1 MKPPTSSVSSVAAG
15 PDSVRVPSVH
25 SMAAAKVQLKL
36 LESAIFKA
44 EQELEAMTSP
54 EAEKKSPGRDRKFS
68 RGALFLDGEAIKSIS
83 IDGSAICLE
92 DWTARQH
99 WQHTFIQHRSA
110 GAIRQ
115 AGPRRAS
122 ANLLCLMLMRYGT
135 WAILGVE
142 KWWMEMVGSLVLFP
156 VVDSC
161 QTLVLREGII
171 HPTYCIFCSSSWN
184 HYPFGA
190 YRIRPRQAMSGRMDI
205 HCKFDNDVKCK
216 PQSGRCIYIYI
227 LYIDTI
233 VEYIIWFLL
242 SIFNPL
248 QLELN
253 MVGSLLVL

>member
-1 MKPPTSSVSSVAAG
+1 
-15 PDSVRVPSVH
+15 
-25 SMAAAKVQLKL
+25 MAVQFVWR
-36 LESAIFKA
+36 I
-44 EQELEAMTSP
+44 EQQDL
-54 EAEKKSPGRDRKFS
+54 
-68 RGALFLDGEAIKSIS
+68 
-83 IDGSAICLE
+83 
-92 DWTARQH
+92 RQH
-99 WQHTFIQHRSA
+99 WRHTFIQHRSA

-161 QTLVLREGII
+161 QTLVLREGTL

-184 HYPFGA
+184 QYPFGA

-205 HCKFDNDVKCK
+205 HCKFDNDVNH
-216 PQSGRCIYIYI
+216 RVAVVYIYI

-233 VEYIIWFLL
+233 VKYINMFLIFHFKPSATGIEYGGIPSSFII
-242 SIFNPL
+242 
-248 QLELN
+248 
-253 MVGSLLVL
+253 LLVSL